1 MNDKSN
7 PEREKVLTEAIEMV
21 RKINDWSCAKEGSEF
36 DRGYKIACGLVMK
49 NLGIM
54 KEEQNE

>member
-54 KEEQNE
+54 KEER